1 MGIIMDNLIF
11 SLNATIPL
19 FLVMVVGYVLR
30 QVKLIDEPFVKSLN
44 SFNYTVTLP
53 VLLFQDMST
62 ADFYSE
68 WDFHYVA
75 FCFLATLVSYF
86 LILLVTL
93 LFVKDKTI
101 RGEFLQASYRGSAAV
116 LGMAFIAN
124 IYDTTSAATPL
135 MILGT
140 VPLYN
145 ILAVITLSMLGPGS
159 EGLSG
164 KSVKKTLIG
173 ILKNPILWGIFLG
186 MIPALLRI
194 QYPVMIDK
202 TLSLISRIASPLAL
216 IGLGAGFEGKKAIA
230 KIKPT
235 VVCSMIR
242 LLILP
247 LTFLPV
253 AAFLGFTGEKM
264 ISLLIMLGAPT
275 TSSCYIMAKNMGHE
289 GVLTSSVVVATTFF
303 SSVTLTLWL
312 YLLKNF
318 GLV

>member
-1 MGIIMDNLIF
+1 MDNLVF

-19 FLVMVVGYVLR
+19 FLVMVVGYILR
-30 QVKLIDEPFVKSLN
+30 RIKFIDEPFVKSLN
-44 SFNYTVTLP
+44 QFNYTVTLP
-53 VLLFQDMST
+53 VLLFQDMSE
-62 ADFYSE
+62 ADFYTE
-68 WDFHYVA
+68 WDFKYVA
-75 FCFLATLVSYF
+75 FCFLGTLCCY
-86 LILLVTL
+86 LIILAITL
-93 LFVKDKTI
+93 LFVKDKSI

-124 IYDTTSAATPL
+124 IYDTSSAATPL

-145 ILAVITLSMLGPGS
+145 VLAVITLSLLGPNS
-159 EGLSG
+159 EGLT
-164 KSVKKTLIG
+164 KKAIKNTLIG

-202 TLSLISRIASPLAL
+202 TLSLIARLASPLAL

-235 VVCSMIR
+235 IACAFIR
-242 LLILP
+242 LFAQPLI
-247 LTFLPV
+247 FLPI
-253 AAFLGFTGEKM
+253 AALLGFSGEKM
-264 ISLLIMLGAPT
+264 VALLIMLGAPT
-275 TSSCYIMAKNMGHE
+275 TASCYIMAKNMGHE

-303 SSVTLTLWL
+303 SSVSLTLWL
-312 YLLKNF
+312 FLLKTF
-318 GLV
+318 GLI